1 MYQPK
6 LNRRKQPPTVKIK
19 ANKRE
24 VKQIMFPKQE
34 VVAMLLAGGQG
45 SRLGVLTKKIAKPA
59 VPFGGKYRIIDFPL
73 SNCVNSGIEAVG
85 ILTQYQPLELNEY
98 IGNGQPWDLD
108 GMHSGVSCLSP
119 YQAVDGADWYSGTAN
134 AIYQNIDFIDRYNP
148 EYVVILSGDHIYKM
162 DYNQMIKFHKE
173 NDAACTIAVID
184 VPMEEA
190 SRFGILNT
198 NADGSIYEF
207 DEKPE
212 HPKSTNAS
220 MGIYVFSWK
229 KLKKYLIEDAANPD
243 SSNDFGKDVLP
254 AMLNAGER
262 MFAYPFEGY
271 WKDVGTI
278 DSLWEANMDLL
289 DPNVTLDLTDIFS
302 KNPMMPPHYI
312 ADEAKIQNSLVAD
325 GCNVY
330 GNVEF
335 SILFAGVN
343 IGKGATV
350 NSSIIMP
357 GAVIEDGAVVQYA
370 IVAENTVV
378 GKNAVIGEKPENVA
392 NRDDWGVTVL
402 GDNLKIGDNTVILP
416 KSMIDKNVGV
426 KDDEE

>member
-1 MYQPK
+1 
-6 LNRRKQPPTVKIK
+6 
-19 ANKRE
+19 
-24 VKQIMFPKQE
+24 MFPKKE

-45 SRLGVLTKKIAKPA
+45 SRLGVLTRKIAKPA

-85 ILTQYQPLELNEY
+85 ILTQYQPLVLNEY

-108 GMHSGVSCLSP
+108 GMHSGVNCLSP

-134 AIYQNIDFIDRYNP
+134 AIFQNINYIDRYDP
-148 EYVVILSGDHIYKM
+148 EYVVVLSGDHIYKM
-162 DYNQMIKFHKE
+162 DYNKMLEYHKE
-173 NDAACTIAVID
+173 KNAACTIAVID
-184 VPMEEA
+184 VPLEEA

-198 NADGSIYEF
+198 HEDGEIYEF

-212 HPKSTNAS
+212 KPKSTHAS
-220 MGIYVFSWK
+220 MGIYIFSYK
-229 KLKKYLIEDAANPD
+229 ELRKYLIEDDENKN
-243 SSNDFGKDVLP
+243 SSHDFGKDVLP

-289 DPNVTLDLTDIFS
+289 DPNVTLDLKDIYS
-302 KNPMMPPHYI
+302 RNPMMPPHFVSND
-312 ADEAKIQNSLVAD
+312 AVIQNSLVAD

-330 GNVEF
+330 GNLEF
-335 SILFAGVN
+335 SILFSGVT
-343 IGKGATV
+343 IGKGATI

-357 GAVIEDGAVVQYA
+357 GAVIEEGATVQFA
-370 IVAENTVV
+370 IIAENTVV
-378 GKNAVIGEKPENVA
+378 RKNAVVGAKPEDCT
-392 NRDDWGVTVL
+392 NRDEWGIAVV
-402 GDNLKIGDNTVILP
+402 GENSVIDEGAVVKP
-416 KSMIDKNVGV
+416 KEMIDRCTEV
-426 KDDEE
+426 KANEM

>member
-1 MYQPK
+1 
-6 LNRRKQPPTVKIK
+6 
-19 ANKRE
+19 
-24 VKQIMFPKQE
+24 MFPKKE

-45 SRLGVLTKKIAKPA
+45 SRLGVLTRKIAKPA

-85 ILTQYQPLELNEY
+85 ILTQYQPLVLNEY

-108 GMHSGVSCLSP
+108 GMHSGVNCLSP

-134 AIYQNIDFIDRYNP
+134 AIFQNINYIDRYDP
-148 EYVVILSGDHIYKM
+148 EYVVVLSGDHIYKM
-162 DYNQMIKFHKE
+162 DYNKMLEYHKE
-173 NDAACTIAVID
+173 KNAACTIAVID
-184 VPMEEA
+184 VPLEEA

-198 NADGSIYEF
+198 HEDGELYEF

-212 HPKSTNAS
+212 KPKSTHAS
-220 MGIYVFSWK
+220 MGIYIFSYK
-229 KLKKYLIEDAANPD
+229 ELRKYLIEDDENKN
-243 SSNDFGKDVLP
+243 SSHDFGKDVLP

-289 DPNVTLDLTDIFS
+289 DPNVTLDLKDIYS
-302 KNPMMPPHYI
+302 RNPMMPPHFVSND
-312 ADEAKIQNSLVAD
+312 AVIQNSLVAD

-330 GNVEF
+330 GNLEF
-335 SILFAGVN
+335 SILFSGVT
-343 IGKGATV
+343 IGKGATI

-357 GAVIEDGAVVQYA
+357 GAVIEEGATVQFA
-370 IVAENTVV
+370 IIAENTVV
-378 GKNAVIGEKPENVA
+378 RKNAVVGAKPEDCA
-392 NRDDWGVTVL
+392 NRDDWGIAVV
-402 GDNLKIGDNTVILP
+402 GENSVIDEGAVVKP
-416 KSMIDKNVGV
+416 KEMIDRCTEV
-426 KDDEE
+426 KANEM

>member
-1 MYQPK
+1 
-6 LNRRKQPPTVKIK
+6 
-19 ANKRE
+19 
-24 VKQIMFPKQE
+24 MFPKKE

-45 SRLGVLTKKIAKPA
+45 SRLGVLTRKIAKPA

-85 ILTQYQPLELNEY
+85 ILTQYQPLVLNEY

-108 GMHSGVSCLSP
+108 GMHSGVNCLSP

-134 AIYQNIDFIDRYNP
+134 AIFQNINYIDRYDP
-148 EYVVILSGDHIYKM
+148 EYVVVLSGDHIYKM
-162 DYNQMIKFHKE
+162 DYNKMLEYHKE
-173 NDAACTIAVID
+173 KNAACTIAVID
-184 VPMEEA
+184 VPLEEA

-198 NADGSIYEF
+198 HEDGEIYEF

-212 HPKSTNAS
+212 KPKSTHAS
-220 MGIYVFSWK
+220 MGIYIFSYK
-229 KLKKYLIEDAANPD
+229 ELRKYLIEDDENKN
-243 SSNDFGKDVLP
+243 SSHDFGKDVLP

-289 DPNVTLDLTDIFS
+289 DPNVTLDLKDIYS
-302 KNPMMPPHYI
+302 RNPMMPPHFVSND
-312 ADEAKIQNSLVAD
+312 AVIQNSLVAD

-330 GNVEF
+330 GNLEF
-335 SILFAGVN
+335 SILFSGVT
-343 IGKGATV
+343 IGKGATI

-357 GAVIEDGAVVQYA
+357 GAVIEEGATVQFA
-370 IVAENTVV
+370 IIAENTVV
-378 GKNAVIGEKPENVA
+378 RKNAVVGAKPEDCA
-392 NRDDWGVTVL
+392 NRDDWGIAVV
-402 GDNLKIGDNTVILP
+402 GENAIIDEGAVVKP
-416 KSMIDKNVGV
+416 KEMIDRCTEV
-426 KDDEE
+426 KANEM

>member
-1 MYQPK
+1 
-6 LNRRKQPPTVKIK
+6 
-19 ANKRE
+19 
-24 VKQIMFPKQE
+24 MFPKKE

-45 SRLGVLTKKIAKPA
+45 SRLGVLTKKLAKPA

-85 ILTQYQPLELNEY
+85 ILTQYQPLVLNEY

-108 GMHSGVSCLSP
+108 GMHSGVNCLSP

-134 AIYQNIDFIDRYNP
+134 AIYQNINYIDRYEP

-162 DYNQMIKFHKE
+162 DYNKMLDFHKE
-173 NDAACTIAVID
+173 KNAACTIAVID
-184 VPMEEA
+184 VPLEEA

-198 NADGSIYEF
+198 YDDGEIYEF

-220 MGIYVFSWK
+220 MGIYIFSWK
-229 KLKKYLIEDAANPD
+229 ELKKYLIEDEALEN
-243 SSNDFGKDVLP
+243 SSHDFGKDVLP

-289 DPNVTLDLTDIFS
+289 DPNVTLDLKDIYS
-302 KNPMMPPHYI
+302 RNPMMPPHYVSS
-312 ADEAKIQNSLVAD
+312 DAKIQNSMIAD

-330 GNVEF
+330 GNLEF
-335 SILFAGVN
+335 SILFAGVT
-343 IGKGATV
+343 IGKGATI

-357 GAVIEDGAVVQYA
+357 GTVIEDGAVVQYA
-370 IVAENTVV
+370 IIGENAHI
-378 GKNAVIGEKPENVA
+378 GKNAVVGENPENVA
-392 NRDDWGVTVL
+392 DREKWGISV
-402 GDNLKIGDNTVILP
+402 IGANTVIADGALV
-416 KSMIDKNVGV
+416 KAKEMIDGETEVNSNEK
-426 KDDEE
+426 